1 LKKATKISSQLAQ
14 KIKKKQQRLFFFK
27 KKKSILGKKMKKKHV
42 KKRKQKRTKKTRGE
56 SYNVLKKKT
65 KKLNFQP
72 AHY

>member
-1 LKKATKISSQLAQ
+1 
-14 KIKKKQQRLFFFK
+14 
-27 KKKSILGKKMKKKHV
+27 MKKKHV